1 MKVTQHRYLS
11 PEACA
16 LRRRDGTPP
25 WGAHISEVDD
35 LASKRELVQLAGK
48 MGDSTVFNTLLLA
61 AAEMRRQIEADD
73 R

>member
-16 LRRRDGTPP
+16 LRRRDGVPP
-25 WGAHISEVDD
+25 WGVHPCEVNS
-35 LASKRELVQLAGK
+35 LAKLK
-48 MGDSTVFNTLLLA
+48 DNTTVFGAHLLA
-61 AAEMRRQIEADD
+61 AAEMRRRLEAEG